1 MSEQII
7 LTNLLV
13 NEEYTRKVL
22 PFLKSSYF
30 HEPQDKRIFTAFVKY
45 YEKYNAAPTRA
56 ALMHEIT
63 EAGGLSETEFSE
75 TIERVKLLKQDDKP
89 DDNWLV
95 DTTETFCQDKAIYNA
110 IMDSISIIDG
120 TDKKN
125 TKHGIPD
132 ILKEALAVTFDSHV
146 GHDYFDD
153 AERRYEFYN
162 LEHEKI
168 KFDLEMFNKITNGG
182 IPRKTLNIILAGTNV
197 GKTLAMVHLASS
209 YVMNGYNVL
218 YITLEMAEEMISN
231 RVDANLLDMTVNEV
245 EKVEKERFFTGI
257 NKLKSKTH
265 GKLVVKEYPTSS
277 AHVGHFRQLMQEL
290 QMKRSFKPDIIFIDY
305 IGIMASARVKLGG
318 TNSYG
323 YIKAIAEELRGF
335 AVEFNVPVWSAVQS
349 NRSGYSDT
357 DVDLTNTAESF
368 GLPAT
373 ADFMFALIRTAEL
386 DQMGQL
392 MVKQLKSRYGNKGYY
407 EKFVIGVDADR
418 MKLFDVEA
426 SAQKNIIQSD
436 GSKHDDDIPDKP
448 LNRFGAKNSGK
459 KFDDFVFD

>member
-89 DDNWLV
+89 DSNWLV
-95 DTTETFCQDKAIYNA
+95 DTTESFCQDKAIYNA

-245 EKVEKERFFTGI
+245 EKVDKERFFSGI

-373 ADFMFALIRTAEL
+373 ADFMFALIRTSEL

-407 EKFVIGVDADR
+407 EKFVVGVDPDR
-418 MKLFDVEA
+418 MKLYDVEM

-436 GSKHDDDIPDKP
+436 GSKHDDIPDKP
-448 LNRFGAKNSGK
+448 LNRFGGKNSGK